1 MGQKQDSLSS
11 LKDIL
16 AGLFSE
22 GSLPFNPD
30 DARIW
35 RLWEESVG
43 STVALRARPSWIQN
57 RRLRVLVSDS
67 IWLQELSFM
76 EEGIRANLNRL
87 MGREAVE
94 KIEFRLDLRQ
104 RSPLAR

>member
-1 MGQKQDSLSS
+1 MGSDQKSLSS
-11 LKDIL
+11 LKEIL
-16 AGLFSE
+16 AGLFR
-22 GSLPFNPD
+22 GGTLPFNPD

-35 RLWEESVG
+35 RVWEDAVG
-43 STVALRARPSWIQN
+43 PAVALRARPSWIQN

-76 EEGIRANLNRL
+76 EESIKDNLNSRL
-87 MGREAVE
+87 GRTAVE

-104 RSPLAR
+104 RSSPGR